1 MAQHERSRYELGMTV
16 RRDVL
21 GNSHVDRAESNKTDF
36 DEDFQA
42 YITENAWG
50 SVWSRDGLT
59 RRERSL
65 VTIALLAAMGHEDE
79 LAMHIR
85 ATRNTG
91 ASEEDVREVLMHLA
105 IYAGIP
111 AANTAIRVAKNTYTD
126 MKRDSDDGQKD

>member
-1 MAQHERSRYELGMTV
+1 MAQHERSRYELGMAV

-21 GNSHVDRAESNKTDF
+21 GHSHVDRAESNKTDF
-36 DEDFQA
+36 DADFQA

-111 AANTAIRVAKNTYTD
+111 AANTAIRVAKHTYTD
-126 MKRDSDDGQKD
+126 MKRGSDDGQED